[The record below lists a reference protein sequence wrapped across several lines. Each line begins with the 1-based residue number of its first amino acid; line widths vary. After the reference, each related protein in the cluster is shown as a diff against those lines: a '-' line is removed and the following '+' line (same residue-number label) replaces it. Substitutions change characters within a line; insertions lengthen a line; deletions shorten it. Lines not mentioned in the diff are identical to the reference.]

1 MQTVKEGDDMNK
13 EGMTMV
19 GKIDSGLTNLKAKVI
34 KNTGANRSFTRRKA
48 IPKRS
53 SGFSYKK

>member
-34 KNTGANRSFTRRKA
+34 KTPAANRGFTRRKA